1 VIYRLQLEVEGD
13 VVLDAATCFRVG
25 KFLFETETSQDGRWT
40 RGSAGMRV
48 DKSRFQTKVGLTAAP
63 GTVSRIVIGADPV
76 IHEMLI
82 RTIQA
87 FESHVSFMTE
97 HALRRLR
104 WDKPTAYWDPETE
117 DEVPLVQLT
126 KFQEEKYLNPR
137 GARVKPDVLA
147 GMGEKSQLLSEL
159 AVYKSFFREGSS
171 ELESFR
177 HIQAFYDFYFV
188 LEGFYAEGKSAEREV
203 LKAFTAN
210 PELTAL
216 AEETLRAFTDHDETP
231 SLRRFLV
238 EERCRWDVEGLLQ
251 LLVRLRGRLHHFQP
265 RSPRL
270 QPTPF
275 EQESFRSVAL
285 VVLLM
290 ATMAIGY
297 REVALGERINP
308 SAAERKTAPIA

>member
-1 VIYRLQLEVEGD
+1 
-13 VVLDAATCFRVG
+13 
-25 KFLFETETSQDGRWT
+25 
-40 RGSAGMRV
+40 MRV

-147 GMGEKSQLLSEL
+147 GMGENAQL
-159 AVYKSFFREGSS
+159 
-171 ELESFR
+171 
-177 HIQAFYDFYFV
+177 
-188 LEGFYAEGKSAEREV
+188 
-203 LKAFTAN
+203 
-210 PELTAL
+210 
-216 AEETLRAFTDHDETP
+216 
-231 SLRRFLV
+231 
-238 EERCRWDVEGLLQ
+238 
-251 LLVRLRGRLHHFQP
+251 
-265 RSPRL
+265 
-270 QPTPF
+270 
-275 EQESFRSVAL
+275 
-285 VVLLM
+285 
-290 ATMAIGY
+290 
-297 REVALGERINP
+297 
-308 SAAERKTAPIA
+308 